1 MKIVMLAGVAVL
13 ISGTA
18 FAQTSDAFLGRDL
31 RDRGAA
37 IIATDRAREGFAIAR
52 ERAAEGNY
60 VGAAVAQERALIE
73 RNRADHDVLAADR
86 NRELYRLTR

>member
-1 MKIVMLAGVAVL
+1 MKTVMLAGVVVL

-18 FAQTSDAFLGRDL
+18 FAQSFDAFLGRDL

-37 IIATDRAREGFAIAR
+37 IIATDRTREGFAIAQ

-60 VGAAVAQERALIE
+60 VGAAVARERALIE
-73 RNRADHDVLAADR
+73 RDRADHDALAADR